1 MLKIIYTTGLT
12 GFIGRYF
19 LKKLFNDYDLVVNF
33 GREKHITIYQSFD
46 DPISKK
52 FTPEVLEEYPS
63 ETLFH
68 FATYYN
74 PNPVNISDARLL
86 EESNFNFPRSL
97 CKVLKKN
104 GLKRIISTSSYLQ
117 LLDSKY
123 KNLYSETK
131 SKFIDWAKSEFE
143 VTEIFLFDTFGSND
157 KRGKVLDI
165 FIKNTISNNDIY
177 IPSKRVEI
185 NLTHV
190 EEVADSLINALGLKV
205 GQYMIMSN
213 NHLTLKELAERVVS
227 IEKTSTKI
235 NSTLDGNN
243 LIRKINSFPEN
254 IYLNSLKQ
262 DFTEQI
268 KTRYDEIKQAN
279 SI

>member
-1 MLKIIYTTGLT
+1 LLKIIYTTGLT

-52 FTPEVLEEYPS
+52 FTPEVLEKYPS
-63 ETLFH
+63 DTLFH

-74 PNPVNISDARLL
+74 PNPVNISEARLL

-104 GLKRIISTSSYLQ
+104 GLKRIIATSSYLQ

-131 SKFIDWAKSEFE
+131 SNFIDWAKSEFE
-143 VTEIFLFDTFGSND
+143 VTEIFLFDTFGNND

-213 NHLTLKELAERVVS
+213 NHLTIKELAERVVS

-262 DFTEQI
+262 DFTKQI

>member
-63 ETLFH
+63 DTLFH

-74 PNPVNISDARLL
+74 PNPVNISEARLL

-104 GLKRIISTSSYLQ
+104 GLKRIIATSSYLQ

-131 SKFIDWAKSEFE
+131 SNFIDWAKSEFE
-143 VTEIFLFDTFGSND
+143 VTEIFLFDTFGNND

-177 IPSKRVEI
+177 VPSKSVEI

-190 EEVADSLINALGLKV
+190 EEVADSLINALGLKA

-213 NHLTLKELAERVVS
+213 NHLTIKELAERVVS

>member
-12 GFIGRYF
+12 GFIGHYF
-19 LKKLFNDYDLVVNF
+19 LKKIINDYDLVVNF
-33 GREKHITIYQSFD
+33 DREKHINVYQSLGN
-46 DPISKK
+46 PISKK

-63 ETLFH
+63 DTLFH

-74 PNPVNISDARLL
+74 PNPENTSEEKLL
-86 EESNFNFPRSL
+86 EESNFHFPHSL

-143 VTEIFLFDTFGSND
+143 ITEIFLFDTFGNND
-157 KRGKVLDI
+157 KRGKVLDV
-165 FIKNTISNNDIY
+165 FIKNAISNNDIY
-177 IPSKRVEI
+177 IPSKLVEI

-190 EEVADSLINALGLKV
+190 DEVVDSIISSIFLKPRS
-205 GQYMIMSN
+205 YMIMSN
-213 NHLTLKELAERVVS
+213 NHLTIKELAESIVS

-235 NSTLDGNN
+235 KPSLEGNN
-243 LIRKINSFPEN
+243 LIQNIKSFPEN
-254 IYLNSLKQ
+254 IYVNTLTISFN
-262 DFTEQI
+262 EQI
-268 KTRYDEIKQAN
+268 KQRYDEIKQTN

>member
-12 GFIGRYF
+12 GFIGHYF
-19 LKKLFNDYDLVVNF
+19 LKKIINDYDLVVNF
-33 GREKHITIYQSFD
+33 GREKQITIYQSLG

-52 FTPEVLEEYPS
+52 FSSDVLDVYPS
-63 ETLFH
+63 DTLFH

-74 PNPVNISDARLL
+74 PNPANISEEKLL
-86 EESNFNFPRSL
+86 EESNFHFPRSL

-143 VTEIFLFDTFGSND
+143 ITEIFLFDTFGNND
-157 KRGKVLDI
+157 KRGKVLDV
-165 FIKNTISNNDIY
+165 FIKNAISNNDIY
-177 IPSKRVEI
+177 IPSNRVEI
-185 NLTHV
+185 NLTHGD
-190 EEVADSLINALGLKV
+190 EIADSIISSIFLKPKR
-205 GQYMIMSN
+205 YMIRSN
-213 NHLTLKELAERVVS
+213 NHLTIKELAESIVS

-235 NSTLDGNN
+235 KPTLEGNN
-243 LIRKINSFPEN
+243 LIQKINSFPEN
-254 IYLNSLKQ
+254 IYVNTLTKN
-262 DFTEQI
+262 FNEQI
-268 KTRYDEIKQAN
+268 KQRYDEIKQTS